1 MEHLSLK
8 QLRLYPL
15 TTHFTVKAVN
25 LETSEIKIS
34 KDIVYFEYSTKYLSY
49 LKHLNCQGF
58 NVFFF
63 PARQGGGRVDFLLDD
78 LKKEGIDKLTRDG
91 LKPLYILE
99 TSPSNFQ
106 AILRFNIA
114 IEDKDE
120 YLEINR
126 ILVKTYG
133 ADVGSIGTEH
143 FFRLAGFTNRK
154 EKYCQNGQYPFVK
167 LTVSGGAL
175 DKSLLPVIPKKNKIL
190 KEYPTAPDPAGLG
203 KKRQQQKNIPQ
214 PPARPG
220 GEKKDN
226 NSCDKYILGIYASG
240 GLADISLLDW
250 KVARI
255 GLSRGFSESEI
266 AASMRKYSPNLESR
280 KKGHIDDYITRTIR
294 NASARL

>member
-8 QLRLYPL
+8 QLSLYPI
-15 TTHFTVKAVN
+15 TTHFIVKAIN
-25 LETSEIKIS
+25 LETGEIKVI
-34 KDIVYFEYSTKYLSY
+34 KDIVYFEYSTKYLAY
-49 LKHLNCQGF
+49 LKHLNCAGF

-63 PARQGGGRVDFLLDD
+63 PAGAGGGRVDFLLDD
-78 LKKEGIDKLTRDG
+78 VKKQDIDKLIADG

-99 TSPSNFQ
+99 TSPENWQ
-106 AILRFNIA
+106 AILRFDVNIQ
-114 IEDKDE
+114 DKDE

-126 ILVKTYG
+126 YFVKKYN
-133 ADVGSIGTEH
+133 ADAGSIGTEH
-143 FFRLAGFTNRK
+143 FFRLAGYTNRK
-154 EKYCQNGQYPFVK
+154 EKYCRNGQYPFVK

-175 DKSLLPVIPKKNKIL
+175 DKSLLPALTNKIL

-214 PPARPG
+214 PPALPG

-226 NSCDKYILGIYASG
+226 NSCDKYILGIYTSG

-266 AASMRKYSPNLESR
+266 AASMRKYSPDIENR
-280 KKGHIDDYITRTIR
+280 KKGHIEDYISRTIR
-294 NASARL
+294 NASARP